1 MSIYEF
7 TVKDLKFIKGS
18 SKSLMSFRCA
28 ADFVGRLY
36 NNHAATLVYVK
47 ECSGNMTAEDAV
59 QMSGRNY

>member
-18 SKSLMSFRCA
+18 TKSLMSFRCA

-36 NNHAATLVYVK
+36 NNHAATPVYVK

-59 QMSGRNY
+59 